1 MRRNI
6 LTRLHDSHRGVE
18 ATKRRAKQTVYWPG
32 INSDI
37 ANTVHACE
45 PCQIMQPSQQQEPWL
60 CNENPSRPFESVS
73 ADFFSVAGKSFLVYV
88 DRLSGWPVVVK
99 FGTNTTAEATT
110 RHFSHIF
117 RDLGVPVRLMTDG
130 GPQFT
135 SSEFKNFLGR
145 WGVQHVMSTPHYPQ
159 SNGHAEVAVK
169 KVKHFILK
177 VAPSGNID
185 TEDFDRG
192 LLEIRN
198 TPNYAGRSPAQI
210 LYGQALRSCVP
221 AHASSFKQEWQ
232 AKAEEYDRR
241 VASCSQAAKIRYDS
255 HAHPLAPLK
264 LDDNVRI
271 QDPISK
277 RWDKT
282 GVIMGIGK
290 SRDYHVKLPS
300 GRILWRN
307 RRFLRPVHL
316 PNSQLRDEMQQYPK
330 KKDVA
335 PATSQQPQSDTHLE
349 YRRSPRLHTRS

>member
-1 MRRNI
+1 
-6 LTRLHDSHRGVE
+6 
-18 ATKRRAKQTVYWPG
+18 
-32 INSDI
+32 
-37 ANTVHACE
+37 
-45 PCQIMQPSQQQEPWL
+45 MQPSQQQEPWL

-159 SNGHAEVAVK
+159 SNGHAEASCK
-169 KVKHFILK
+169 EGQNNFILK

-255 HAHPLAPLK
+255 HAPPPPFWHHLK

-271 QDPISK
+271 QDSISK

-290 SRDYHVKLPS
+290 SRDYYVKLPS